1 MFPMIQWPKDEW
13 EFHLLTQAQEPGE
26 AKTFSHIFQSLKK
39 SGILD
44 FEVKALISNFFFW
57 SDSIE
62 DHGLFTHTPKLKNLH
77 KIDPSLIPLL
87 LLLETNTQIARHKKV
102 ESALLLLYCT
112 AFFLPKALLGFA
124 WLNTHTNVR
133 GHILHYWA
141 LEKPEG
147 GKRELEIKCVSERC
161 RKRRWHCCCCQKS
174 EA

>member
-1 MFPMIQWPKDEW
+1 MRISPPYSSSRTRRSQNI
-13 EFHLLTQAQEPGE
+13 
-26 AKTFSHIFQSLKK
+26 FSYFS
-39 SGILD
+39 ILEEE
-44 FEVKALISNFFFW
+44 EVWNSRFWGQGLDIELFFW

-77 KIDPSLIPLL
+77 TKIDPSLIPLL
-87 LLLETNTQIARHKKV
+87 LLLETNTQIAKQHKKV

-112 AFFLPKALLGFA
+112 AFLLPKALLGFA
-124 WLNTHTNVR
+124 WLNTQTNVR

-147 GKRELEIKCVSERC
+147 GKRELEKKCVSERC
-161 RKRRWHCCCCQKS
+161 RKRRWHCCCQKS